1 MIHNDTTHRL
11 NQSATKAG
19 LVLTLSI
26 GQNYQMKRQEDPQKL
41 LQLILRGTMTVHQ
54 IVSWAF
60 DPIVTDANL
69 MVGLEEMARDHQNHP
84 LGTMNGLTKFHW
96 HLS

>member
-1 MIHNDTTHRL
+1 
-11 NQSATKAG
+11 
-19 LVLTLSI
+19 
-26 GQNYQMKRQEDPQKL
+26 
-41 LQLILRGTMTVHQ
+41 MTVHQ
-54 IVSWAF
+54 IVAWAF

-69 MVGLEEMARDHQNHP
+69 MVGLDHP